1 MAICSNDICNNYSQQ
16 NVEHRFDYYDRQGK
30 HLAQTRGALPEARW
44 YDQSH
49 YVVSDQAQLLKNLD
63 SRATI
68 QKDIDGFRQEL
79 IATPISNI
87 ASIIEINDAIRALS
101 NFLESTE

>member
-1 MAICSNDICNNYSQQ
+1 MAICNDSLQST
-16 NVEHRFDYYDRQGK
+16 VVHRFDYYDHKGQL
-30 HLAQTRGALPEARW
+30 LAQTRGAQPEASW
-44 YDQSH
+44 YDQAY

-63 SRATI
+63 SRSTI

-87 ASIIEINDAIRALS
+87 TSIIEINDAIRALS
-101 NFLESTE
+101 NYLDRTEQISAA